1 MQRAGIALVFSLQPE
16 LVIAD
21 EPTTALDE
29 ETKTVILELLLR
41 KQREEGLSILFVS
54 HEIDVIKKMVTRI
67 LVLENGKCVERGS
80 VDQLMNEPSSDR
92 LKSFLHYEAVLG
104 RGAMKND

>member
-80 VDQLMNEPSSDR
+80 STNS
-92 LKSFLHYEAVLG
+92 
-104 RGAMKND
+104 